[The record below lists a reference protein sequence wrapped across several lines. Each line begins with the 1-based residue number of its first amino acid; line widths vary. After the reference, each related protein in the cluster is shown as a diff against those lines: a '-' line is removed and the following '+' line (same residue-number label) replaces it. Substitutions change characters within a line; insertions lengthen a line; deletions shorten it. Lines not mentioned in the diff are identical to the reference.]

1 MGTQLPMPLL
11 VKDYVFLNRRR
22 LRVTVG
28 KDRSGV
34 SSAMNDEQCILTH
47 SIEESTDPCL
57 IFCYPFHQGYLFSL

>member
-1 MGTQLPMPLL
+1 MGTQLPMSLL
-11 VKDYVFLNRRR
+11 VKDYAFGKQKVPAL
-22 LRVTVG
+22 TVG

>member
-11 VKDYVFLNRRR
+11 VKD
-22 LRVTVG
+22 
-28 KDRSGV
+28 RSGV
-34 SSAMNDEQCILTH
+34 GSANNNEQCILTH